1 MPRERSL
8 RTSSSEIPRR
18 YSSVRYTSESLSTY
32 VDTTGIPYNSPNPA
46 TIGVNTPLN
55 QSRLETRG
63 AIPGEQSGLEI
74 GIGRRARRSY
84 GFDEVA
90 LVPGGVTLNP
100 EEVDI
105 TFSMGEG
112 LRLPIPFWGSA
123 MDGVVDV
130 DFAIAMGKLGGIAVL
145 NLDGVHTRY
154 EDSGPII
161 KRIAEADKAQ
171 INALL
176 KEIYRE
182 PVKPKL
188 ISERINAI
196 KAAGVP
202 CAVSTIP
209 ARAEERA
216 ALAQKAGADVLVVQG
231 TVLTARHSS
240 RSYHQLSFEQLVRA
254 CDIPVVVGN
263 CVHYATALEL
273 METGIAGI
281 LVGVGP
287 GAACTTRGVLGV
299 GVPQVTATADVAAAR
314 DEHMRR
320 GGMRVAV
327 ITDGGMR
334 IGADVCK
341 AFASGADAV
350 MIGTPL
356 AGAEEAASKGFNW
369 GMATPDPNL
378 PRGTRIHVGTKA
390 TLKEILLGPARVDD
404 GSQNFAGALRSALG
418 VCGANNIA
426 EFQHVEMVIAPSI
439 TSEGK
444 SFQQSQHAGMGK
456 G

>member
-1 MPRERSL
+1 M
-8 RTSSSEIPRR
+8 
-18 YSSVRYTSESLSTY
+18 V
-32 VDTTGIPYNSPNPA
+32 
-46 TIGVNTPLN
+46 
-55 QSRLETRG
+55 
-63 AIPGEQSGLEI
+63 PGEQTGLEI
-74 GIGRRARRSY
+74 GIGRFARRAY

-100 EEVDI
+100 DEVDI
-105 TFSMGEG
+105 SFALGDS
-112 LRLPIPFWGSA
+112 LRLPIPIWGSA

-130 DFAIAMGKLGGIAVL
+130 QFAIAMGKLGGLAVL

-154 EDSGPII
+154 EDSAPII
-161 KRIAEADKAQ
+161 KRIADADKAA

-176 KEIYRE
+176 KEVYRE

-188 ISERINAI
+188 ITERIKAI
-196 KAAGVP
+196 KAAGVA

-209 ARAEERA
+209 ARAQERA
-216 ALAQKAGADVLVVQG
+216 EVVQQAGADVLVVQG

-240 RSYHQLSFEQLVRA
+240 KSYHHLSFEDLVRA
-254 CDIPVVVGN
+254 CSIPVVVGN
-263 CVHYATALEL
+263 CVHYETALEL

-356 AGAEEAASKGFNW
+356 AGAEESASKGFNW

-378 PRGTRIHVGTKA
+378 PRGTRIQVGTKA

-418 VCGANNIA
+418 VCGARDIP
-426 EFQHVEMVIAPSI
+426 EFQHVELVIAPSI

-444 SFQQSQHAGMGK
+444 SFQQAQHVGMGK

>member
-1 MPRERSL
+1 
-8 RTSSSEIPRR
+8 
-18 YSSVRYTSESLSTY
+18 V
-32 VDTTGIPYNSPNPA
+32 V
-46 TIGVNTPLN
+46 
-55 QSRLETRG
+55 
-63 AIPGEQSGLEI
+63 PGEQSGLEI
-74 GIGRRARRSY
+74 GIGRRARRAY

-105 TFSMGEG
+105 SFSMGD
-112 LRLPIPFWGSA
+112 RFTIPLPIWGSA

-130 DFAIAMGKLGGIAVL
+130 DFAIAMGKLGGVAVL

-154 EDSGPII
+154 EDSAPII
-161 KRIAEADKAQ
+161 KRIAEADKSH
-171 INALL
+171 INAVL
-176 KEIYRE
+176 KEVYRE
-182 PVKPKL
+182 PVKPNL
-188 ISERINAI
+188 ITERIKAI

-202 CAVSTIP
+202 CAVSSIP
-209 ARAEERA
+209 ARAQERA
-216 ALAQKAGADVLVVQG
+216 EVVQKAGADLLIVQG

-240 RSYHQLSFEQLVRA
+240 QSYHQLSFEQLVRA
-254 CDIPVVVGN
+254 CNIPVVVGN
-263 CVHYATALEL
+263 CVHYETALEL

-314 DEHMRR
+314 DEYMRR

-356 AGAEEAASKGFNW
+356 AGAEESASKGFNW

-390 TLKEILLGPARVDD
+390 TLREILLGPARVDD
-404 GSQNFAGALRSALG
+404 GTQNFAGALRSALG
-418 VCGANNIA
+418 VCGARDIT
-426 EFQHVEMVIAPSI
+426 EFQHVEMVIAPAI

-444 SFQQSQHAGMGK
+444 VFQQAQHVGMGK
-456 G
+456 S

>member
-1 MPRERSL
+1 MIPRARSL
-8 RTSSSEIPRR
+8 LTSSSEIPRR
-18 YSSVRYTSESLSTY
+18 YSSVRYTAAQGYVVMAFRIIRASPPHWSKHTLKQSPIATREILS
-32 VDTTGIPYNSPNPA
+32 
-46 TIGVNTPLN
+46 
-55 QSRLETRG
+55 
-63 AIPGEQSGLEI
+63 GELSGLQI
-74 GIGRRARRSY
+74 GIGRYARRAY

-100 EEVDI
+100 DEVDI
-105 TFSMGEG
+105 TFSMGDRFKLE
-112 LRLPIPFWGSA
+112 LPFWASA

-130 DFAIAMGKLGGIAVL
+130 EFAIAMGKLGGVAVL

-154 EDSGPII
+154 EDSRPII
-161 KRIAEADKAQ
+161 EKIAAADKATV
-171 INALL
+171 NAIL
-176 KEIYRE
+176 KEAYRE

-188 ISERINAI
+188 IAERIKAI
-196 KAAGVP
+196 KDSGVL

-216 ALAQKAGADVLVVQG
+216 DVVQKAGADVLVVQG

-240 RSYHQLSFEQLVRA
+240 RSYHQLSFEDLVRN

-263 CVHYATALEL
+263 CVHYETALEL

-356 AGAEEAASKGFNW
+356 AGSEESASRGFNW

-378 PRGTRIHVGTKA
+378 PRGTRIQVGTKA
-390 TLKEILLGPARVDD
+390 TLREILLGPARVDD
-404 GSQNFAGALRSALG
+404 GTQNFAGALRSALG
-418 VCGANNIA
+418 VCGAHDIA

-439 TSEGK
+439 VTEGK
-444 SFQQSQHAGMGK
+444 VFQQAQHVGMGK
-456 G
+456 S

>member
-1 MPRERSL
+1 M
-8 RTSSSEIPRR
+8 
-18 YSSVRYTSESLSTY
+18 
-32 VDTTGIPYNSPNPA
+32 
-46 TIGVNTPLN
+46 
-55 QSRLETRG
+55 
-63 AIPGEQSGLEI
+63 
-74 GIGRRARRSY
+74 GRRARRAY

-100 EEVDI
+100 DEVDI
-105 TFSMGEG
+105 SFSMGDRFK
-112 LRLPIPFWGSA
+112 LPLPIWGSA

-130 DFAIAMGKLGGIAVL
+130 EFAIAMGKLGGVAVL

-154 EDSGPII
+154 QDSAPII
-161 KRIAEADKAQ
+161 KRIADADKSQ

-176 KEIYRE
+176 KEVYRE
-182 PVKPKL
+182 PVKPGL
-188 ISERINAI
+188 IAERIKAI
-196 KAAGVP
+196 KAAGVL

-216 ALAQKAGADVLVVQG
+216 DVVQKAGADVLVVQG

-240 RSYHQLSFEQLVRA
+240 QSYHQLSFEQLVLA

-263 CVHYATALEL
+263 CVHYETALEL

-356 AGAEEAASKGFNW
+356 AGAEESASRGFNW

-390 TLKEILLGPARVDD
+390 TLREILLGPARVDD

-418 VCGANNIA
+418 VCGARDIT

-444 SFQQSQHAGMGK
+444 VFQQAQHVGMGK
-456 G
+456 S

>member
-1 MPRERSL
+1 LL
-8 RTSSSEIPRR
+8 RIG
-18 YSSVRYTSESLSTY
+18 VA
-32 VDTTGIPYNSPNPA
+32 YNSANPA
-46 TIGVNTPLN
+46 HHWSKHTLK
-55 QSRLETRG
+55 QSQIETRE
-63 AIPGEQSGLEI
+63 AFSGEQSGLEI
-74 GIGRRARRSY
+74 GIGRRARRAY

-105 TFSMGEG
+105 TFSMGENFH
-112 LRLPIPFWGSA
+112 LPLPFWGAA

-130 DFAIAMGKLGGIAVL
+130 EFAIKMGELGAVAVL

-154 EDSGPII
+154 EDPAPII
-161 KRIAEADKAQ
+161 RKIAEADKATV
-171 INALL
+171 NAIL
-176 KEIYRE
+176 KEAYRE
-182 PVKPKL
+182 PVKPNL
-188 ISERINAI
+188 IAERIKAI
-196 KAAGVP
+196 KAAGVV

-216 ALAQKAGADVLVVQG
+216 EVVQQAGADVLVVQG

-240 RSYHQLSFEQLVRA
+240 RSYHQLSFEDLVRA

-263 CVHYATALEL
+263 CVHYETALEL

-314 DEHMRR
+314 DEYMRR

-334 IGADVCK
+334 TGSDVCK

-350 MIGTPL
+350 MIGTPF
-356 AGAEEAASKGFNW
+356 AGAEESSSKGFNW

-378 PRGTRIHVGTKA
+378 PRGTRIQVGTKA
-390 TLKEILLGPARVDD
+390 TLREILLGPARVDD
-404 GSQNFAGALRSALG
+404 GTQNFAGALRSALG
-418 VCGANNIA
+418 VCGAHNIA
-426 EFQHVEMVIAPSI
+426 EFQHTEMVIAPAI
-439 TSEGK
+439 VSEGK
-444 SFQQSQHAGMGK
+444 VFQQAQHVGMGK
-456 G
+456 S

>member
-1 MPRERSL
+1 
-8 RTSSSEIPRR
+8 
-18 YSSVRYTSESLSTY
+18 VK
-32 VDTTGIPYNSPNPA
+32 PA
-46 TIGVNTPLN
+46 NHWSKHTLKQTQI
-55 QSRLETRG
+55 ETRE
-63 AIPGEQSGLEI
+63 AFSGEQSGLEI
-74 GIGRRARRSY
+74 GIGRRARRAY

-105 TFSMGEG
+105 SFAMGENFH
-112 LRLPIPFWGSA
+112 LPLPFWGAA

-130 DFAIAMGKLGGIAVL
+130 DFAIAMGKLGAVAVL

-154 EDSGPII
+154 EDSAPII
-161 KRIAEADKAQ
+161 KKIAEADKATV
-171 INALL
+171 NAIL
-176 KEIYRE
+176 KEAYRE

-188 ISERINAI
+188 IAERIKAI
-196 KAAGVP
+196 KEAGVV
-202 CAVSTIP
+202 CAVSTVP

-216 ALAQKAGADVLVVQG
+216 EIVQQAGAEVLIVQG

-240 RSYHQLSFEQLVRA
+240 RSYHQLSFEDLVRA
-254 CDIPVVVGN
+254 CNIPVVVGN
-263 CVHYATALEL
+263 CVHYETALEL

-314 DEHMRR
+314 DEYMRR

-334 IGADVCK
+334 TGSDVCK

-350 MIGTPL
+350 MIGTPF
-356 AGAEEAASKGFNW
+356 AGAEESSSKGFNW

-390 TLKEILLGPARVDD
+390 TLREILLGPARVDD
-404 GSQNFAGALRSALG
+404 GTQNFAGALRSALG
-418 VCGANNIA
+418 VCGAHNIA
-426 EFQHVEMVIAPSI
+426 EFQHTEMVIAPAI
-439 TSEGK
+439 VSEGK
-444 SFQQSQHAGMGK
+444 VFQQAQHVGMGK
-456 G
+456 S

>member
-1 MPRERSL
+1 
-8 RTSSSEIPRR
+8 
-18 YSSVRYTSESLSTY
+18 V
-32 VDTTGIPYNSPNPA
+32 V
-46 TIGVNTPLN
+46 
-55 QSRLETRG
+55 
-63 AIPGEQSGLEI
+63 PGEQSGLEI
-74 GIGRRARRSY
+74 GIGRYARRAY

-105 TFSMGEG
+105 SFALGDN
-112 LRLPIPFWGSA
+112 LKLPIPIWGSA

-130 DFAIAMGKLGGIAVL
+130 EFAIAMGKLGGLAVL

-154 EDSGPII
+154 EDSAPII
-161 KRIAEADKAQ
+161 KRIAEADKTQ

-176 KEIYRE
+176 KEVYRE

-196 KAAGVP
+196 KAAGVQ

-209 ARAEERA
+209 ARAAERA
-216 ALAQKAGADVLVVQG
+216 ELAQKSGADVIVVQG

-240 RSYHQLSFEQLVRA
+240 KSYHQLSFEQLVRA
-254 CDIPVVVGN
+254 CEIPVVVGN
-263 CVHYATALEL
+263 CVHYETALEL

-314 DEHMRR
+314 DEYMRR
-320 GGMRVAV
+320 GGRRVAV

-356 AGAEEAASKGFNW
+356 AGAEESASKGFNW

-418 VCGANNIA
+418 VCGANDIA

-444 SFQQSQHAGMGK
+444 SFQQAQHVGMGK

>member
-1 MPRERSL
+1 M
-8 RTSSSEIPRR
+8 
-18 YSSVRYTSESLSTY
+18 
-32 VDTTGIPYNSPNPA
+32 
-46 TIGVNTPLN
+46 
-55 QSRLETRG
+55 RG
-63 AIPGEQSGLEI
+63 DFEI
-74 GIGRRARRSY
+74 GIGRRARRAY

-100 EEVDI
+100 DEVDI
-105 TFSMGEG
+105 SFSMGEKFK
-112 LRLPIPFWGSA
+112 LPLPFWGSA

-130 DFAIAMGKLGGIAVL
+130 EFAIAMGRLGGVAVL

-154 EDSGPII
+154 EDSAPVIR
-161 KRIAEADKAQ
+161 KIAEADRSTV
-171 INALL
+171 NAVL
-176 KEIYRE
+176 KEAYRE
-182 PVKPKL
+182 PVKPRL
-188 ISERINAI
+188 IAERIKAI

-202 CAVSTIP
+202 CAVSTVP

-216 ALAQKAGADVLVVQG
+216 EVVQQAGADVYVVQG

-240 RSYHQLSFEQLVRA
+240 RSYHQLSFEDLVRS

-263 CVHYATALEL
+263 CVHYETALEL

-341 AFASGADAV
+341 AFAAGADAV

-356 AGAEEAASKGFNW
+356 AGAEESASKGFNW

-378 PRGTRIHVGTKA
+378 PRGTRIQVGTKA
-390 TLKEILLGPARVDD
+390 TLREILLGPARVDD

-418 VCGANNIA
+418 VCGAHDIA

-439 TSEGK
+439 VSEGK
-444 SFQQSQHAGMGK
+444 TFQQAQHVGMGK
-456 G
+456 S

>member
-1 MPRERSL
+1 VPLQPLHLLYFSA
-8 RTSSSEIPRR
+8 PRR
-18 YSSVRYTSESLSTY
+18 HWSKHT
-32 VDTTGIPYNSPNPA
+32 
-46 TIGVNTPLN
+46 LN
-55 QSRLETRG
+55 QSRLATRE
-63 AIPGEQSGLEI
+63 ALTGEQSGLEI
-74 GIGRRARRSY
+74 GIGRRARRAY

-100 EEVDI
+100 DEVDI
-105 TFSMGEG
+105 SFAMGEHF
-112 LRLPIPFWGSA
+112 RLDIPVWGAA

-130 DFAIAMGKLGGIAVL
+130 DFAIAMGKLGGVAVL

-154 EDSGPII
+154 ADSRPII
-161 KRIAEADKAQ
+161 ERIAASDKSNV
-171 INALL
+171 NAIL
-176 KEIYRE
+176 KEVYRE
-182 PVKPKL
+182 PVKPQL
-188 ISERINAI
+188 ITERIKAI
-196 KAAGVP
+196 KSAGVL
-202 CAVSTIP
+202 CAVSTVP
-209 ARAEERA
+209 GRAEERA
-216 ALAQKAGADVLVVQG
+216 ELVQAAGADVLVVQG

-240 RSYHQLSFEQLVRA
+240 RSYHQLAFEELVRS
-254 CDIPVVVGN
+254 CSIPVVVGN
-263 CVHYATALEL
+263 CVHYETALEL

-356 AGAEEAASKGFNW
+356 AGAEESASKGYNW

-378 PRGTRIHVGTKA
+378 PRGTRVHVGTKA
-390 TLKEILLGPARVDD
+390 TLAEILRGPARVDD

-418 VCGANNIA
+418 VCGARDIA
-426 EFQHVEMVIAPSI
+426 EFQHVEMVVAPSI

-444 SFQQSQHAGMGK
+444 SLQQSQHVGMGK

>member
-1 MPRERSL
+1 MRPTLTLPAFRIIQEPRHHWSKHTL
-8 RTSSSEIPRR
+8 H
-18 YSSVRYTSESLSTY
+18 
-32 VDTTGIPYNSPNPA
+32 
-46 TIGVNTPLN
+46 

-63 AIPGEQSGLEI
+63 TTPGEQSGLEI

-100 EEVDI
+100 EDVDI
-105 TFSMGEG
+105 TFSMGK
-112 LRLPIPFWGSA
+112 RFHLPIPIWGAA

-130 DFAIAMGKLGGIAVL
+130 DFAIAMGKLGGVAVL

-154 EDSGPII
+154 EDSAPII
-161 KRIAEADKAQ
+161 KRIAEADKAHV
-171 INALL
+171 NALL
-176 KEIYRE
+176 KEVYRE
-182 PVKPKL
+182 PVKAKL
-188 ISERINAI
+188 ISERIEAI
-196 KAAGVP
+196 KAAGVA

-209 ARAEERA
+209 ARAAERA
-216 ALAQKAGADVLVVQG
+216 ELAQKAGADVLVVQG

-240 RSYHQLSFEQLVRA
+240 KSYHQLSFEDLVRA

-263 CVHYATALEL
+263 CVHYETALEL

-287 GAACTTRGVLGV
+287 GAACTTRGVLRV

-314 DEHMRR
+314 DEYMRR

-356 AGAEEAASKGFNW
+356 AG
-369 GMATPDPNL
+369 
-378 PRGTRIHVGTKA
+378 
-390 TLKEILLGPARVDD
+390 
-404 GSQNFAGALRSALG
+404 
-418 VCGANNIA
+418 
-426 EFQHVEMVIAPSI
+426 
-439 TSEGK
+439 
-444 SFQQSQHAGMGK
+444 
-456 G
+456 